1 MFGYLTEPIVWFI
14 CIVYLPYL
22 TFRAAAT
29 DDGQHV
35 HYAITWWVVT
45 LFTVVQTMPI
55 LYTIISWVPF
65 YYEMKLIVILLV
77 MYTRASTLLH
87 RRILQPVFARHI
99 KSPHDLA
106 KSLPI
111 NLQNQWDLH
120 GMHEFGAKFVQN
132 TPKNVLE
139 YGFPVYRLVCA
150 MLIQSATPRVERN
163 AEWEA
168 QEMGLASGFAKVAGA
183 AASGVASGVS
193 KVAKLGMSSIG
204 QADSAGLLATAAA
217 TSVMKSSV
225 EMGM

>member
-1 MFGYLTEPIVWFI
+1 
-14 CIVYLPYL
+14 
-22 TFRAAAT
+22 
-29 DDGQHV
+29 
-35 HYAITWWVVT
+35 
-45 LFTVVQTMPI
+45 
-55 LYTIISWVPF
+55 
-65 YYEMKLIVILLV
+65 
-77 MYTRASTLLH
+77 
-87 RRILQPVFARHI
+87 
-99 KSPHDLA
+99 
-106 KSLPI
+106 
-111 NLQNQWDLH
+111 
-120 GMHEFGAKFVQN
+120 
-132 TPKNVLE
+132 
-139 YGFPVYRLVCA
+139 